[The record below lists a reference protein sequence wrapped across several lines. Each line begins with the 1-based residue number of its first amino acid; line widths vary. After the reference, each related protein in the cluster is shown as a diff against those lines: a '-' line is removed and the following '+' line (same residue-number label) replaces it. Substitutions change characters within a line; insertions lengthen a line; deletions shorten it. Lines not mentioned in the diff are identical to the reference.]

1 MIHYVDIFTIALR
14 LGLTSFGG
22 PTAHLAYFHNEYVKQ
37 KRWLS
42 KKSYADLVAL
52 SQFLPGPAS
61 SQVGIGIGLYR
72 GGLLGGILA
81 FLGFTLPS
89 VFLLIAF
96 AMWFPTDLAFATGLL
111 KGLQLVAVAIVAH
124 AIIGMSKS
132 LASDAPRQWI
142 TFVAM
147 ATMLLFPHPFIQ
159 VGIILIAACIGR
171 LLFTQGV
178 SRENSTSDR
187 VPISK
192 RGGSIALFL
201 FFFFLFAPPIILVWK
216 DIPMLSFFESFYQSG
231 ALVFGGGHVVLP
243 LLEQQFVSPTGLSGE
258 TFLAG
263 YGATQA
269 VPGPLFTFAAFL
281 GAVLNGPIG
290 GLFATFAMFL
300 PAFLLIVG
308 ALPFWDLLR
317 NNAHMQGAVS
327 AMNAAVLGLLIA
339 AFYDPIWTS
348 SMTSSV
354 HFTIAS
360 LLFLLLQFQ
369 KWPSWKIVLLGAM
382 IGAFFLS

>member
-1 MIHYVDIFTIALR
+1 MKYYVDIFTIALR

-42 KKSYADLVAL
+42 EKSYADLVAL

-124 AIIGMSKS
+124 AIIGMSQS

-171 LLFTQGV
+171 LLFTQGM

-192 RGGSIALFL
+192 RGGSITLFL
-201 FFFFLFAPPIILVWK
+201 FFFFLFAPPIILAWK

-281 GAVLNGPIG
+281 GSVLNGPIG

-308 ALPFWDLLR
+308 TLPFWDLLR